1 MPEIDPARFRE
12 LVKRRDYT
20 RARLWEAND
29 ALRAANEAR
38 DSADKHRL
46 EAEVNLENYV
56 RECSGDPKRAPFEK
70 DLGAVRKETL

>member
-12 LVKRRDYT
+12 LVKRRNDA

-29 ALRAANEAR
+29 ALKAATEAR

-46 EAEVNLENYV
+46 EAEVHLEDYV
-56 RECSGDPKRAPFEK
+56 RECSGDPKRAPFGK
-70 DLGAVRKETL
+70 DPGAVRKESP